1 MLLSGCFVR
10 SGRGVQVSSLKSDYS
25 PVVAFVAKV
34 RLTDSVHVQ
43 VDRVRVL
50 SPGEVFPGMGP
61 VTGPIEMQA
70 LVVTAN
76 PAGDMNKPSANS
88 DGSRDRNG
96 SRKPWREHAGSS
108 QVRLADS
115 LMMGVA
121 HTTGPMHFTMPLP
134 PATDLPASW
143 LVFRI
148 TGSSVAMPAR
158 MADGSMA
165 PIMAMPPIRVFACS
179 IRNLDGKIDAARK
192 RQMDEA
198 YSAGC

>member
-1 MLLSGCFVR
+1 MR
-10 SGRGVQVSSLKSDYS
+10 SGSGAQVSSLKSDYS

-34 RLTDSVHVQ
+34 RVSDSVRVQ
-43 VDRVRVL
+43 VERVRVL

-61 VTGPIEMQA
+61 VTGRIEMQA
-70 LVVTAN
+70 LVVSAN
-76 PAGDMNKPSANS
+76 PASDMNQPSANAES
-88 DGSRDRNG
+88 SRDRNG

-115 LMMGVA
+115 LMMGVEQI
-121 HTTGPMHFTMPLP
+121 TGPLQFTVPLP
-134 PATDLPASW
+134 VDTDLSASW

-158 MADGSMA
+158 MADGTMA

-179 IRNLDGKIDAARK
+179 LRNLDGKMDALRK
-192 RQMDEA
+192 RQMEEA
-198 YSAGC
+198 YSSGC